1 MAESNSAV
9 LPLHHT
15 PKRRLPVHLDLVTLS
30 YPRMRLLCIHDTK
43 LQVPS
48 KLFRFSKRNGVKGG
62 IEPSR
67 RCSQHR
73 RLPLPHY
80 HHSNRV
86 TPNDWVFTSSFW
98 SGSIHLSLMTQLLL
112 GTTLFSTPPPSWN
125 RLPTSLGVTRLITT
139 ILKYTRSA
147 PSPSVAIS
155 TRLVELYA
163 SQPRVY
169 FNIVAPPGGIEPNL
183 FQIESLA
190 T

>member
-62 IEPSR
+62 IEPSQ

-86 TPNDWVFTSSFW
+86 TSNDWVFTSSFW
-98 SGSIHLSLMTQLLL
+98 SGSISFVANDVVTIRNHPILHTTAQLESITNLV
-112 GTTLFSTPPPSWN
+112 GCNTTNYYHIKIHS
-125 RLPTSLGVTRLITT
+125 V
-139 ILKYTRSA
+139 RSFA
-147 PSPSVAIS
+147 QRSDI
-155 TRLVELYA
+155 YA
-163 SQPRVY
+163 V
-169 FNIVAPPGGIEPNL
+169 G
-183 FQIESLA
+183 
-190 T
+190 